1 MQLTKAVNNIF
12 KRNKPIK
19 FRHLQKIIH
28 VAWRTCE
35 KNDKDI
41 DSCFYKNKKK
51 ISQYGGNK
59 FF

>member
-19 FRHLQKIIH
+19 FPHLQKIIH

-41 DSCFYKNKKK
+41 DSCFYENKKK
-51 ISQYGGNK
+51 ISQYSGNK